1 MKKRYTTFWGC
12 LLAIGFAYAKTLPYK
27 NVSLPPQQRA
37 DDLIARLT
45 FEEKVSVKVSDV
57 GPMEGVENVQMHI
70 HNNADKDHKKVMV
83 NIPATATAAQK
94 RKKYEFMRNLPVY
107 ADSLI
112 ADLTYPMAW
121 GNSKV
126 KNFVKWKRMARQKVF
141 DCMLMP
147 PPPPADGYKAKV
159 ISEERRDG

>member
-1 MKKRYTTFWGC
+1 MKLRSLTIILMLMITIIGAAQKRKQT
-12 LLAIGFAYAKTLPYK
+12 P
-27 NVSLPPQQRA
+27 R
-37 DDLIARLT
+37 
-45 FEEKVSVKVSDV
+45 
-57 GPMEGVENVQMHI
+57 
-70 HNNADKDHKKVMV
+70 HK
-83 NIPATATAAQK
+83 TAAQK

-141 DCMLMP
+141 DCILKDVGP
-147 PPPPADGYKAKV
+147 EKIKV
-159 ISEERRDG
+159 IKTVRELTGLGLKEPRSPRRTERPARSCS